1 METIPFETIQTAID
15 NICSITTEEQLD
27 QVSQDLFD
35 AQPGLAGFM
44 IEFIE
49 DMSEGAKDLG
59 FMMALVLWKS
69 FQEKYP
75 HMRGLNEDEVVARF
89 EEQEAELEKIL
100 KLDDD
105 MLTEM
110 QKAEAVNGQP
120 EVLNYVTQELFSS
133 EDDEI
138 EISED
143 EELHLFMVLKFYAST
158 LNEIA
163 RESDQPLKH

>member
-1 METIPFETIQTAID
+1 METIPFETIQSAID
-15 NICSITTEEQLD
+15 NICSINTEEQLD

-69 FQEKYP
+69 FLEKYP
-75 HMRGLNEDEVVARF
+75 NMPSLNEDEVVARF
-89 EEQEAELEKIL
+89 EEQEGELEKLL
-100 KLDDD
+100 KVDDE
-105 MLTEM
+105 MITEM
-110 QKAEAVNGQP
+110 QKAEVVNGQP

-133 EDDEI
+133 GEDEI
-138 EISED
+138 ELSED
-143 EELHLFMVLKFYAST
+143 EEVHLFMVLRFFANT
-158 LNEIA
+158 LNELA
-163 RESDQPLKH
+163 KAANSPLKH